1 MKDVGRSRLLLII
14 SAVTVLGI
22 DQLLKAWIASNLQEY
37 VTVQIIPW
45 LEPYL
50 SITPIRNTGGV
61 FGLLPQLGNIF
72 KYLSLFVVF
81 VIVFFYQKNIPTNQY
96 WIYLALG
103 AVCGGAIS
111 NVVDRFLHGYVVD
124 FFDVNFWPFHNW
136 PLFNIADSAILLG
149 AIVLLLDAT
158 FTKQD
163 YVLSNA

>member
-81 VIVFFYQKNIPTNQY
+81 VIVF
-96 WIYLALG
+96 
-103 AVCGGAIS
+103 
-111 NVVDRFLHGYVVD
+111 H
-124 FFDVNFWPFHNW
+124 
-136 PLFNIADSAILLG
+136 
-149 AIVLLLDAT
+149 
-158 FTKQD
+158 
-163 YVLSNA
+163 